1 MRKQPEG
8 GSVAP
13 GRLANSLPCR
23 QRAERVSSGRDA
35 LSSAS
40 AGPSSRRRGLLVEET
55 GAKGV
60 AHSRRLISASFGDWR
75 PSTMRFAPP
84 IRTRLSSVRGHVEG
98 ESRHAAVAARAT
110 YTHVLE
116 IGERRETEAKLRAPE
131 TTCAAGTALST
142 PRARVGASEAAR
154 CGAERGRHV
163 PLSRLSAER
172 RRREPVAAPS
182 SVAKGPPL
190 AHACSRSRAARQKEE
205 WRDLRP
211 YAPSASL
218 VPGRLAVARAGLF
231 TKVCVCG
238 LVWLLPENCYRVT
251 SFWRR

>member
-1 MRKQPEG
+1 M
-8 GSVAP
+8 SVAKAAP

-110 YTHVLE
+110 YTRPR
-116 IGERRETEAKLRAPE
+116 IGARRKTEEKLRAPE

-182 SVAKGPPL
+182 SVANGPPL
-190 AHACSRSRAARQKEE
+190 AHACSRPRATRQKEE
-205 WRDLRP
+205 WRELRP

-218 VPGRLAVARAGLF
+218 VPERLAVARAG
-231 TKVCVCG
+231 
-238 LVWLLPENCYRVT
+238 RQ
-251 SFWRR
+251 R

>member
-60 AHSRRLISASFGDWR
+60 ARSRRLISASFGDWR

-110 YTHVLE
+110 YT
-116 IGERRETEAKLRAPE
+116 RPRNRRAP
-131 TTCAAGTALST
+131 GDRGKT
-142 PRARVGASEAAR
+142 PRARDDLRGGDGSLDSACTSGSLGSGEMQRRERETCAAL
-154 CGAERGRHV
+154 A
-163 PLSRLSAER
+163 PER
-172 RRREPVAAPS
+172 RAQASRAGGGAVERREGS
-182 SVAKGPPL
+182 T
-190 AHACSRSRAARQKEE
+190 
-205 WRDLRP
+205 
-211 YAPSASL
+211 
-218 VPGRLAVARAGLF
+218 ARA
-231 TKVCVCG
+231 
-238 LVWLLPENCYRVT
+238 RVQPVQGG
-251 SFWRR
+251 